1 MGRSLI
7 QRSPT
12 DYGVSERDR
21 DTSTMKK
28 SRPTGGLSNH
38 KMKK

>member
-1 MGRSLI
+1 MGRSLV

-28 SRPTGGLSNH
+28 SRPNGAIEP
-38 KMKK
+38 